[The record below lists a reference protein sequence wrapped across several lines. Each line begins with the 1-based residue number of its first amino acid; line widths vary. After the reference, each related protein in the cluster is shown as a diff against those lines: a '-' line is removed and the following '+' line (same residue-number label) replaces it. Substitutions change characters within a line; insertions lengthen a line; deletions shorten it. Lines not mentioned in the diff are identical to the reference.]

1 MAGTLPGEVLIDRL
15 LSEDTRLCQADRSYL
30 LLFFRHLGLN
40 TVSDLRDIDCFEPV
54 ANYLRSSLEA
64 FQKQQPQEAVPEG
77 SGAVRA
83 ALGRLV
89 RNLELPR
96 PPQQEQLP
104 IKAQQQPPST
114 PPVSSPPGAAVQC
127 QGSAASRGRQQR
139 QPQQQK
145 SMTRALSPSWGGG
158 PDLQN
163 PLQRL
168 PSQRVTPPRAPSP
181 LERVGGVAGGYA
193 ASARPPVARNEVFET
208 ASTCSFPCS
217 LSQREGSVSNLGTFS
232 RAGSRQNIGRQTF
245 LSKAQNELESQGG
258 SPGPHH
264 YRCTMMCPDNHR
276 PSSPRA
282 TIGTARR
289 DTRINFGGGSEG
301 PGFIGSPREEFR
313 KGVVMSAAERFAYA
327 SRNRSSWITPDAIG

>member
-15 LSEDTRLCQADRSYL
+15 LSEDTRLCQADRGYL
-30 LLFFRHLGLN
+30 LVFFRHLGLN

-96 PPQQEQLP
+96 PPQAEKAP
-104 IKAQQQPPST
+104 IKAQQQVPGA
-114 PPVSSPPGAAVQC
+114 PPVSSPPGGMVQY

-145 SMTRALSPSWGGG
+145 TMNTRALSPSWGGG
-158 PDLQN
+158 PDLQTS
-163 PLQRL
+163 
-168 PSQRVTPPRAPSP
+168 SQRPPCQRTTPPRAASP
-181 LERVGGVAGGYA
+181 ADRVIGAGYA
-193 ASARPPVARNEVFET
+193 AGRPPPGVARNEAYET
-208 ASTCSFPCS
+208 SSTCSFPCS
-217 LSQREGSVSNLGTFS
+217 LSQREGSVSQLGTFS

-245 LSKAQNELESQGG
+245 LSKKQGEMESQGG
-258 SPGPHH
+258 SPGLHH
-264 YRCTMMCPDNHR
+264 YRCTMMCPDNRR
-276 PSSPRA
+276 PASPRA

-289 DTRINFGGGSEG
+289 DTGQNFGGAAEG
-301 PGFIGSPREEFR
+301 PGFIGSPREEPR
-313 KGVVMSAAERFAYA
+313 KGGVLSAAERFAYA
-327 SRNRSSWITPDAIG
+327 SRNRASWICQESC